1 MENEL
6 RVGRECLYPPRVRP
20 LLVRRLLRTVALACL
35 LLAPAAESRAAFSP
49 VSFFSETWVESQG
62 PSAGTTM
69 FVVRALFEIDATEY
83 GSNAHDFEGTWF
95 CFQTNLQGSPLFAPP
110 PPAALLQGAYD
121 VCRDGNLNLSYCN
134 RQRAGRIGLRFGGC
148 AGPVSGDSNEV
159 KCLADTQAQFA
170 GVVFKARLATD
181 AEMDAHQCLP
191 DSALDVTL
199 APGVSNGQVFSV
211 EVNVKNTTAGHL
223 TQVAFTQPNGVIYAA
238 DGPIAL
244 LIPPNPPLPTHL
256 EPGESVKS
264 TVTFAAAKPGSVD
277 VLTEVKAL
285 DGDGVEQK
293 DVSQGL
299 VEIGRRRLTEDELKR
314 VMADALNDAS
324 RESGARMNRALRRLG
339 DITAWAAGPDGADTI
354 PPWLDV
360 PVDAKP
366 LMPVGVAVAEPAG
379 WKISAARSLGLDDR
393 ALAWLPDEPA
403 LALEAY
409 LEYSHRFALAGGKV
423 IDDTGNAAFGGLK
436 ECGSFYSQLAAGN
449 DAYRAAAERELNGLV
464 DDLGVFGFDT
474 LKLLSEISAFA
485 REDPL
490 GGDLDLY
497 EHSPAL
503 RAFQEKTA
511 EVVDTGVHAIGDK
524 TAQLVRKA
532 KVDPVGAAGDLGDIN
547 GTAMTSLARDIVLTE
562 VGLSGV
568 SKLTKVVEATMPLAR
583 TGQRLESGIAA
594 LEPAAEVLAGT
605 TEGTSGVVLRQSL
618 ESLGDNAVITVEQ
631 LEALGGFYAGDAQKV
646 QQIIADINA
655 KYGVEI
661 EIQCRPG
668 NPASLEFYRNGTG
681 VPKPEWVKPK
691 NTEWMDVVLGAPQES
706 LGKATVFKPVKP
718 SPQTLSKFTQAQQ
731 QTILSRYD
739 TQLELFKDATSADGK
754 FAKLIADSQTPEG
767 ATAHVGIGTGQRDI
781 SGLRYSLR
789 QVGEPGQEAFVVI
802 DEAAGGKFVLSDADY
817 QAVID
822 ATTGRHLPAKVRGQ
836 IEREVMERFG
846 KDTASFGGHGWS
858 HSGFD
863 FKSQYSKS
871 FIQFV
876 TEYTSP
882 EAGRRTLAWF
892 VGKGNP
898 PEWLQEI
905 TTKLAADLGATPTH
919 EQIVDK
925 LLDKFRPGN
934 FVVKFNGT
942 DLRVGYG
949 AGIR

>member
-1 MENEL
+1 M
-6 RVGRECLYPPRVRP
+6 RP
-20 LLVRRLLRTVALACL
+20 LPLRLLRTLAFVGLALAY
-35 LLAPAAESRAAFSP
+35 AVESRAAFSP
-49 VSFFSETWVESQG
+49 VSFFSDTWVESQG
-62 PSAGTTM
+62 PDAGATM
-69 FVVRALFEIDATEY
+69 FVVRALFEIDPTDY
-83 GSNAHDFEGTWF
+83 GSNVHDFEGTWM

-110 PPAALLQGAYD
+110 PPAALLQSAVD
-121 VCRDGNLNLSYCN
+121 VCRDGNLIINYCN
-134 RQRAGRIGLRFGGC
+134 HQLAGRIGLRFGGC
-148 AGPVSGDSNEV
+148 ASRVTPDSNEA

-170 GVVFKARLATD
+170 GVAFKARLATQ
-181 AEMDAHQCLP
+181 AEINAHQCTTQ
-191 DSALDVTL
+191 SALDVTL
-199 APGVSNGQVFSV
+199 GPGVSNGQVFSV
-211 EVNVKNTTAGHL
+211 EVNVKNTTPGPL

-256 EPGESVKS
+256 APGESVSS

-277 VLTEVKAL
+277 VLSEVKAL

-293 DVSQGL
+293 DVAQGL
-299 VEIGRRRLTEDELKR
+299 VEIGRRRLTEDEVKR
-314 VMADALNDAS
+314 VMADALIDAS
-324 RESGARMNRALRRLG
+324 RESGARMNRALNRLG
-339 DITAWAAGPDGADTI
+339 DITAWAAGPNGADTI

-360 PVDAKP
+360 PVDVKP
-366 LMPVGVAVAEPAG
+366 LMPVGVAVADPPG

-409 LEYSHRFALAGGKV
+409 LEYSHRYALAGGKV
-423 IDDTGNAAFGGLK
+423 IDDTANGALGGLK
-436 ECGSFYSQLAAGN
+436 ECGTFYSQLAAGN

-464 DDLGVFGFDT
+464 DDIGVTGLDT
-474 LKLLSEISAFA
+474 LKLLSEISVLAQ
-485 REDPL
+485 EDPL
-490 GGDLDLY
+490 GADPDYY

-503 RAFQEKTA
+503 RAFNEKTA
-511 EVVDTGVHAIGDK
+511 ELVSAGVHAFGDK

-547 GTAMTSLARDIVLTE
+547 GTLTTTLARDVVLTE
-562 VGLSGV
+562 IGLGGV
-568 SKLTKVVEATMPLAR
+568 SKFTKVVEATMPFAR
-583 TGQRLESGIAA
+583 TGERLESGLAA
-594 LEPAAEVLAGT
+594 LDPAAEVLVGT
-605 TEGTSGVVLRQSL
+605 TEGTGGVVVRQSL

-631 LEALGGFYAGDAQKV
+631 LEALGGFYGEDAAAVQK
-646 QQIIADINA
+646 IIADINA

-681 VPKPEWVKPK
+681 VPKPEWIKPK
-691 NTEWMDVVLGAPQES
+691 NTEWMDVVLGAPQDS
-706 LGKATVFKPVKP
+706 LGKATVYKPVAP
-718 SPQTLSKFTQAQQ
+718 TPETLSKFTQAQQ
-731 QTILSRYD
+731 QTILSRYN
-739 TQLELFKDATSADGK
+739 TQLELYEDATSANGK
-754 FAKLIADSQTPEG
+754 FAKLIKDSQSPEG
-767 ATAHVGIGTGQRDI
+767 ATVHVGFGTGAKDI

-789 QVGEPGQEAFVVI
+789 PVGEPGQEAFVVI

-822 ATTGRHLPAKVRGQ
+822 ASTGRHLPASVRGQ
-836 IEREVMERFG
+836 IEREVMERFQ

-863 FKSQYSKS
+863 LKSEYSKP

-892 VGKGNP
+892 VGKGDP
-898 PEWLQEI
+898 PKWLKTI
-905 TTKLAADLGATPTH
+905 TDDLAAELGATPTQ

-934 FVVKFNGT
+934 FVVKFNGQNIRT
-942 DLRVGYG
+942 GYG